1 MRNTG
6 MRRFMLLAAF
16 SFACSVNST
25 VPPEKRSTDLVTT
38 PGMLPLLWQM
48 LDAAGHG
55 FRHTEEAAF
64 VVVKDGRLA
73 LVRWPKAGE
82 ADTVRWFGPLP
93 DNVMAI
99 VHTHPNWEPL
109 PSNIDIR
116 TAQRSHLPV
125 YVVTATEISKT
136 AGGSPEIVLNGDW
149 NPVHVA
155 CASFAKAGR

>member
-1 MRNTG
+1 M
-6 MRRFMLLAAF
+6 
-16 SFACSVNST
+16 
-25 VPPEKRSTDLVTT
+25 PPPAEKRSADVVTT
-38 PGMLPLLWQM
+38 PEILPMLWRM
-48 LDAAGHG
+48 LDDAGHG
-55 FRHTEEAAF
+55 FTHTEQAAF

-73 LVRWPKAGE
+73 LVKWADAGE
-82 ADTVRWFGPLP
+82 PDTARWFGPLP
-93 DNVMAI
+93 PGVMAI

-116 TAQRSHLPV
+116 AAQQSHLPV

-136 AGGSPEIVLNGDW
+136 AGGPPEIVLNGDW